1 MFDYNSILNIPER
14 LLVNKRITK
23 AFFSKNF
30 ELKAS
35 EKKVLNQVI
44 TNMEWLA
51 SIKPSTA
58 NVPAIKNNTW
68 VYEEIQVMTCS
79 TQHLENNL
87 QSCIELFQK
96 YIPYQILLIVEDQ
109 NEFALNI
116 CDKRVNQNDKTKRT
130 IDSYLTTK
138 RISKLYKNK
147 VTSAFFSALDYNQID
162 KSNLE
167 TLYKSYNRAI
177 VQYQTA
183 NLTGSYTIRTQQRTD
198 EDMQMLLK
206 IEEIEKEIKRLSS
219 QLKKATQ
226 LNDKVS
232 LNVKIQNKRKEIKQ
246 IKNKLTQ
253 NEH

>member
-1 MFDYNSILNIPER
+1 MFNYNSILNIPER

>member
-1 MFDYNSILNIPER
+1 MFNYNYNSILNIPER

-35 EKKVLNQVI
+35 EKKVLNRVI

-130 IDSYLTTK
+130 IDSYLTTT

-232 LNVKIQNKRKEIKQ
+232 LNVKIQNKRKGIESIKDKL
-246 IKNKLTQ
+246 KN
-253 NEH
+253 

>member
-1 MFDYNSILNIPER
+1 MFYYNSILNIPER

-79 TQHLENNL
+79 THHLENNL

-138 RISKLYKNK
+138 RISKLYKNT

-206 IEEIEKEIKRLSS
+206 IEEIEKEINRLSS